1 MKILKL
7 LGWIYVACSLMLLVI
22 IAVFTFLDKIPLSH
36 TLLYGIAWTD
46 FLLIALMT
54 RKERPKDFSK
64 ILFITFIF
72 FLSFIAALLLEYA

>member
-7 LGWIYVACSLMLLVI
+7 LGWIYIICSLIVVL
-22 IAVFTFLDKIPLSH
+22 IALFDKISLSR
-36 TLLYGIAWTD
+36 TMLYGIAWSD

-54 RKERPKDFSK
+54 RQERPKDFSK

>member
-1 MKILKL
+1 MKTLKL
-7 LGWIYVACSLMLLVI
+7 LGWIYIICSLIVVL
-22 IAVFTFLDKIPLSH
+22 IALFGKISLSR
-36 TLLYGIAWTD
+36 TMLYGIAWTD